1 LQTGYGSTKPFT
13 KMPSTILPVTSA
25 MKRII
30 NRIAV
35 LGSGVMGSRIACHF
49 ANIGCEVLLL
59 DIVPKEL
66 NEAERNKGLSPESKQ
81 VRNRVATEALSFAL
95 KSNPSPIYK
104 KEFAS
109 RITTGNLEDD
119 IAKIANCD
127 WIIEVVI
134 ENLDIKRK
142 VFESVEKYRKAGT
155 LITSNTSG
163 IPIHLMTEGRSEDF
177 KAHFCGTHF
186 FNPPRYLRLLEIIPT
201 KDTKPEVI
209 HFLMSYGEQYLGKT
223 TVLCKDTPAFI
234 ANRVGVY
241 SIMSL
246 LHIVG
251 KMGLTVEE
259 VDKLTG
265 PVLGR
270 PKSATFRTCDVVGL
284 DTLVLVAKGL
294 KQNCPNDEANG
305 LFTIPSYIQKMV
317 DNKWVGDKTGQG
329 FYKKVKNKDG
339 KSEILALDLKTL
351 EYKPSQKVKF
361 STLELTKP
369 IDSLKERVKVL
380 VSGTD
385 KAGEFYR
392 ATFAGLFEYVSNR
405 IPEIADELYKIDDA
419 LKAGFGWDLGPFE
432 YWDALGV
439 KKAIEMM
446 EKAGHKPA
454 SWVYDLLKNNDSFYK
469 IENGHKKFY
478 DINSKTYAIIPGS
491 EQFISLDIIR
501 PNKTVWKNSGVTITD
516 LGDGILNAE
525 FHTKM
530 NTIGGEV
537 LQGLNKA
544 VELAEKDYKGLVIS
558 NEGANFSAGANIGM
572 IFMFA
577 AEEDW
582 DELHMAV
589 KLFQNTTM
597 RLRYSSIPVV
607 AAPHGLTLGGGCEI
621 CLHADKVV
629 AHAETYIGLVEF
641 GVGVIPGG
649 GGTKEFAL
657 RLSDELKDGDLELN
671 LFREKFLTIGQAKVA
686 TSAHE
691 AFDLGIFK
699 KGRDKVV
706 TSRSRLLSEAKD
718 ECLRMAEAG
727 YVKPAPRK
735 DIRVLG
741 NQALGL
747 VYAGANAMRSGNY
760 ISDHD
765 HKISEKL
772 GYVLAGGDLS
782 QPTLVSEQYLLDL
795 EREIFVSLC
804 KERKT
809 LERIQSILKGGK
821 VLRN

>member
-1 LQTGYGSTKPFT
+1 
-13 KMPSTILPVTSA
+13 

-59 DIVPKEL
+59 DIIPKDVNDVEK
-66 NEAERNKGLSPESKQ
+66 AKGLTLETKF
-81 VRNRVATEALSFAL
+81 VRNRIANDALQFAL

-104 KEFAS
+104 KEFAT
-109 RITTGNLEDD
+109 RINIGNFEDD
-119 IAKIANCD
+119 LSKITQCD
-127 WIIEVVI
+127 WVIEVVV
-134 ENLDIKRK
+134 ENLDIKKK
-142 VFESVEKYRKAGT
+142 VFENIEKYRKPGT

-201 KDTKPEVI
+201 KETKQDVVD
-209 HFLMSYGEQYLGKT
+209 FLMHYGEQYLGKT

-241 SIMSL
+241 SLMSV
-246 LHIVG
+246 LHAVE
-251 KMGLTVEE
+251 KMELTVEE

-270 PKSATFRTCDVVGL
+270 AKSATFRTGDVVGL
-284 DTLVLVAKGL
+284 DTLVMVAKGL
-294 KQNCPNDEANG
+294 VQNLPNDEAKDQFVLPGYLN
-305 LFTIPSYIQKMV
+305 KMIE
-317 DNKWVGDKTGQG
+317 NKWFGDKTGQG
-329 FYKKVKNKDG
+329 FYKKVKNAEG

-361 STLELTKP
+361 ATLELTKS
-369 IDSLKERVKVL
+369 ISDLKERVKVL
-380 VSGTD
+380 VQGKD

-392 ATFAGLFEYVSNR
+392 ITFAGLFQYVSNR
-405 IPEIADELYKIDDA
+405 IPEISDELYKIDDA

-432 YWDALGV
+432 YWDAIGV
-439 KKAIEMM
+439 KEAVALM
-446 EKAGHKPA
+446 EQMGNKPA
-454 SWVYDLLKNNDSFYK
+454 AWVYEFLKGNTTFYK
-469 IENGHKKFY
+469 IENGARKFY
-478 DINSKTYAIIPGS
+478 DIPSKSYKIIPGT
-491 EQFISLDIIR
+491 EEFILLDTIR
-501 PNKTVWKNSGVTITD
+501 DTKTIWKNSGVTITD
-516 LGDGILNAE
+516 IGDGIINAE

-537 LQGLNKA
+537 LQGINKA
-544 VELAEKDYKGLVIS
+544 VEIAEKDYRGLVIS
-558 NEGANFSAGANIGM
+558 NEGTNFSAGANVGM
-572 IFMFA
+572 IYMMA
-577 AEEDW
+577 VDQDW
-582 DELHMAV
+582 DELHAAV

-607 AAPHGLTLGGGCEI
+607 VAPHGLALGGGCEI

-641 GVGVIPGG
+641 GVGLIPGG

-657 RLSDELKDGDLELN
+657 RLSDSLKEGDVELN
-671 LFREKFLTIGQAKVA
+671 TFRDKFLTIGQARVS
-686 TSAHE
+686 TSAYE
-691 AFDLGIFK
+691 AFDLGILR
-699 KGRDKVV
+699 KGIDKVV
-706 TSRSRLLSEAKD
+706 MSRNRLLLEAKQ
-718 ECLRMAEAG
+718 ECLNMADAG
-727 YVKPAPRK
+727 YTQPILRK

-741 NQALGL
+741 NSAMGI
-747 VYAGANAMRSGNY
+747 VYAGANAMRSGNF

-765 HKISEKL
+765 QKISEKL
-772 GYVLAGGDLS
+772 GYVIAGGNLS
-782 QPTLVSEQYLLDL
+782 QPTLVTEQYLLDL
-795 EREIFVSLC
+795 EREIFVALC
-804 KERKT
+804 AERKT
-809 LERIQSILKGGK
+809 LERIHSIINGGK